1 MGAMPTTG
9 EPDTRIPKHPITPL
23 PPYPPLRLSWLVWG
37 LAALFYLIGFFHRLA
52 PAVMTQELMRDF
64 DISAAA
70 LGNLSGFY
78 FYSYW
83 VMQIPAGI
91 LADGWGPQR
100 LLTVGML
107 GSAVGS
113 LLFAAS
119 SGMAAACLGRLLIG
133 AGVSV
138 AFVASLK
145 LAAGWFPPLYYSM
158 ISGLVL
164 FTGIL
169 GAVTAGVPLRLLV
182 DAFGWRAVMVAAAA
196 LTAALAAATWRVVRN
211 DPAERGY
218 RSYAAAL
225 TASGETDRP
234 SALASALTGVGE
246 VFRYRNTGLLFLAPA
261 GVVGTMLTF
270 CGLWGVP
277 YLTTHYGL
285 STAEAAAL
293 TSLLMIT
300 WAGASPFFG
309 WLSDRCGRRKPLLI
323 AGQVLAAAGWAVI
336 LFVPGL
342 PIALLAAVAVATGLA
357 SATFII
363 IWPLAKETVP
373 ARLAGTITGVLNMGN
388 MFGVTVLQP
397 VVGWVL
403 DRRWDS
409 AVRDGVRTYGL
420 EAYHAGFGLMM
431 GWIVLGLLLFCLTRE
446 TYCRPSA

>member
-1 MGAMPTTG
+1 
-9 EPDTRIPKHPITPL
+9 
-23 PPYPPLRLSWLVWG
+23 
-37 LAALFYLIGFFHRLA
+37 
-52 PAVMTQELMRDF
+52 
-64 DISAAA
+64 
-70 LGNLSGFY
+70 
-78 FYSYW
+78 
-83 VMQIPAGI
+83 MQIPSGI
-91 LADGWGPQR
+91 LADGWGPRR
-100 LLTVGML
+100 LLTAGAL
-107 GSAVGS
+107 ASAAGS

-119 SGMAAACLGRLLIG
+119 SAMAAACLGRLLIG
-133 AGVSV
+133 AGVAV

-145 LAAGWFPPLYYSM
+145 LAADWFPLRYYSM

-169 GAVTAGVPLRLLV
+169 GAVSAGVPLRLLV

-196 LTAALAAATWRVVRN
+196 LTAGFAAVTWRVVRN
-211 DPAERGY
+211 DPAECSY
-218 RSYAAAL
+218 RSYA
-225 TASGETDRP
+225 TAQPAPEEAERP
-234 SALASALTGVGE
+234 SAMAGVRE
-246 VFRYRNTGLLFLAPA
+246 VFCYRNTGLLFLAPA

-342 PIALLAAVAVATGLA
+342 PLPLLTAVAAATGLF
-357 SATFII
+357 SATFIS

-397 VVGWVL
+397 AVGWVL
-403 DRRWDS
+403 DRRWDG
-409 AVRDGVRTYGL
+409 AVRDGVRVYSL

-446 TYCRPSA
+446 TYCRQSA

>member
-1 MGAMPTTG
+1 MNPS
-9 EPDTRIPKHPITPL
+9 
-23 PPYPPLRLSWLVWG
+23 YPPLRLSWLVWG

-91 LADGWGPQR
+91 LADGWGPRR

-107 GSAVGS
+107 GSAIGS

-119 SGMAAACLGRLLIG
+119 SGMTAACLGRLLIG
-133 AGVSV
+133 ACVSV
-138 AFVASLK
+138 AFLVSLK
-145 LAAGWFPPLYYSM
+145 LAAGWFPPRYFSM

-169 GAVTAGVPLRLLV
+169 GAVSAGAPLRLLV
-182 DAFGWRAVMVAAAA
+182 DAFGWRTVMVAAAA
-196 LTAALAAATWRVVRN
+196 LTAGVAAVTWAVVRD

-218 RSYAAAL
+218 RSYADAPSEAGAA
-225 TASGETDRP
+225 ERP
-234 SALASALTGVGE
+234 SAIAGVGE

-293 TSLLMIT
+293 TSLLMVT

-323 AGQVLAAAGWAVI
+323 AGQVLAAAGWAII
-336 LFVPGL
+336 LFAPVL
-342 PIALLAAVAVATGLA
+342 PLPLLIAVAVATGLF
-357 SATFII
+357 SATFIS

-373 ARLAGTITGVLNMGN
+373 TRLAGTITGVLNMGN

-397 VVGWVL
+397 AVGWVL
-403 DRRWDS
+403 DRCWDG
-409 AVRDGVRTYGL
+409 AVRDGVRVYSL

-446 TYCRPSA
+446 TYCRQSA

>member
-1 MGAMPTTG
+1 VTSVSA
-9 EPDTRIPKHPITPL
+9 
-23 PPYPPLRLSWLVWG
+23 PYPPLRLSWLVWG
-37 LAALFYLIGFFHRLA
+37 LAAFFYLIGFFHRLA

-83 VMQIPAGI
+83 VMQIPVGI
-91 LADGWGPQR
+91 LADGWGPRR
-100 LLTVGML
+100 LLTLGVL

-138 AFVASLK
+138 AFVVSLK
-145 LAAGWFPPLYYSM
+145 LAAGWFPPRYYSM
-158 ISGLVL
+158 ISGLGL

-169 GAVTAGVPLRLLV
+169 GAVSAGVPLRLLV

-196 LTAALAAATWRVVRN
+196 LTGVLAAATWRLVRD
-211 DPAERGY
+211 DPAARGY
-218 RSYAAAL
+218 RSYAEAPPAAS
-225 TASGETDRP
+225 AADRP
-234 SALASALTGVGE
+234 SALAGVAE
-246 VFRYRNTGLLFLAPA
+246 VFRFRNTGLLFLAPA
-261 GVVGTMLTF
+261 GMVGTTLTF

-285 STAEAAAL
+285 PTAEAAAL

-309 WLSDRCGRRKPLLI
+309 WLSDRCGRRKPLMI
-323 AGQVLAAAGWAVI
+323 AGQTLGAIGWAVI

-342 PIALLAAVAVATGLA
+342 PIGLLAAVAVATGLC

-363 IWPLAKETVP
+363 IWPLSKESVP
-373 ARLAGTITGVLNMGN
+373 TRLAGTITGVLNMGN

-397 VVGWVL
+397 AVGWVL
-403 DRRWDS
+403 DRRWDG
-409 AVRDGVRTYGL
+409 AVRDGVRTYSL
-420 EAYHAGFGLMM
+420 EAYQAGFSLMM

-446 TYCRPSA
+446 THCRQSA

>member
-1 MGAMPTTG
+1 LNPS
-9 EPDTRIPKHPITPL
+9 
-23 PPYPPLRLSWLVWG
+23 YPPLRLSWLVWG

-83 VMQIPAGI
+83 LMQIPTGV
-91 LADGWGPQR
+91 LADSLGPRR
-100 LLTVGML
+100 LLTYGAL
-107 GSAVGS
+107 GSAIGS
-113 LLFAAS
+113 LLFAS
-119 SGMAAACLGRLLIG
+119 SPALLPACLGRLLIG

-138 AFVASLK
+138 AFVVSLK
-145 LAAGWFPPLYYSM
+145 LAAAWFPPRYYSM
-158 ISGLVL
+158 ISGLGL

-169 GAVTAGVPLRLLV
+169 GAVAAGVPLRLLV

-196 LTAALAAATWRVVRN
+196 LAGVLAVAIWRLVRD

-218 RSYAAAL
+218 RSYADAPPAAG
-225 TASGETDRP
+225 AADRP
-234 SALASALTGVGE
+234 SPLSGVGE
-246 VFRYRNTGLLFLAPA
+246 VFRHRNTGLLFLAPA
-261 GVVGTMLTF
+261 GMVGTTLTF

-285 STAEAAAL
+285 PTSEAAAL
-293 TSLLMIT
+293 TSLIMIT
-300 WAGASPFFG
+300 WAGASPLFG

-323 AGQVLAAAGWAVI
+323 AGQALSAIGWAVI

-342 PIALLAAVAVATGLA
+342 PVALLTVVALA
-357 SATFII
+357 SALCSATFII
-363 IWPLAKETVP
+363 IWPLAKESVP

-397 VVGWVL
+397 AVGWVL
-403 DRRWDS
+403 DRRWDG
-409 AVRDGVRTYGL
+409 AMRDGVRTFGL
-420 EAYHAGFGLMM
+420 EAYQAGFGLMM
-431 GWIVLGLLLFCLTRE
+431 GWVVLGLVLFCLTRE
-446 TYCRPSA
+446 THCRQSA

>member
-1 MGAMPTTG
+1 VRDAQTNLKFQISNLKSGAS
-9 EPDTRIPKHPITPL
+9 H
-23 PPYPPLRLSWLVWG
+23 PPLRLAWVVWS

-52 PAVMTQELMRDF
+52 PAVVTQELMRDF
-64 DISAAA
+64 EISAAA

-91 LADGWGPQR
+91 IADGWGPRR
-100 LLTVGML
+100 LLTAGML

-119 SGMAAACLGRLLIG
+119 SGMTAACLGRLLIG

-138 AFVASLK
+138 AFVVSLK
-145 LAAGWFPPLYYSM
+145 LAAGWFPPRYYSV
-158 ISGLVL
+158 ISGLGL
-164 FTGIL
+164 CTGIL
-169 GAVTAGVPLRLLV
+169 GAVSAGVPLRLLV

-196 LTAALAAATWRVVRN
+196 LTAVTAAVTWRVVRD

-218 RSYAAAL
+218 RSYA
-225 TASGETDRP
+225 TAPPAPGQADRP
-234 SALASALTGVGE
+234 SALAGVGE

-261 GVVGTMLTF
+261 GVVGTTLTF

-293 TSLLMIT
+293 TSLLMVT

-336 LFVPGL
+336 LFAPVL
-342 PIALLAAVAVATGLA
+342 PIPLLTAVAVATGLA

-397 VVGWVL
+397 AVGLVL
-403 DRRWDS
+403 DRRWDG
-409 AVRDGVRTYGL
+409 AVRDGVRTYGI

-446 TYCRPSA
+446 THCRPLD